1 MHWLETLRLTD
12 NRIRLTPQALE
23 QLRNLTRMETL
34 RLDDNPLGVPPNV
47 ERMPKLKV
55 LSLSNTGIT
64 QWPTG
69 IFSKPRPRGFFLDL
83 QGNPLAQ
90 IPTVVPRSDN
100 ARLVART
107 RLNASDLSDANRI
120 AYQNYRTS
128 VGISPGR
135 YYAPAAEDARARW
148 PMSDDSHWWGNS
160 PGLGT
165 YRPEAWADLASEPH
179 SQGFFQALDKLTT
192 SADYQAGGESLDQLS
207 RRVWRMIDAIDMDPR
222 LREEL
227 FTMATSPTTC
237 ADAGAQLFN
246 NMGIKVLASEADLLS
261 TSAAPRQDA
270 LVKLAK
276 GAARLER
283 VNDIA
288 RADMANRTGTPDEV
302 QVHLAYETGLGQR
315 LDLPWQSDDMRFRPV
330 AGVTDSTIDQAYDT
344 IISMEQGD
352 GLVNAMIEQPFWK
365 QYLLETHPDEFRK
378 NEVLYE
384 GKSDLLDQ
392 LREAQKDWA
401 HSEGLTEEQKLQ
413 RRDTLKDLAQR
424 LPTLESVVFT
434 GDEMTDEVYERLYS
448 DIGYDEQE
456 LSRRLT
462 RAALNTAGL

>member
-1 MHWLETLRLTD
+1 
-12 NRIRLTPQALE
+12 
-23 QLRNLTRMETL
+23 
-34 RLDDNPLGVPPNV
+34 
-47 ERMPKLKV
+47 MPKLKV

-69 IFSKPRPRGFFLDL
+69 IFSKRRPRGFFLDL
-83 QGNPLAQ
+83 QRNPLEQ

-100 ARLVART
+100 AWLVART

-120 AYQNYRTS
+120 AYENYRIS
-128 VGISPGR
+128 VGINPER
-135 YYAPAAEDARARW
+135 YYAPAAENAMAKW
-148 PMSDDSHWWGNS
+148 PMSEDSYWQGGGS

-165 YRPEAWADLASEPH
+165 YRTEAWADLASEPD
-179 SQGFFQALDKLTT
+179 SEGFFKVLNKLTT
-192 SADYQAGGESLDQLS
+192 SADYRAGGESRRQLS

-246 NMGIKVLASEADLLS
+246 NMGVKVLASEADSLS
-261 TSAAPRQDA
+261 TSAVSRQDT

-276 GAARLER
+276 GAARLGR

-288 RADMANRTGTPDEV
+288 RADMANRTGFLEEV
-302 QVHLAYETGLGQR
+302 EVHLAYETGLSQR
-315 LDLPWQSDDMRFRPV
+315 LDLPWQSNDMMYRQL
-330 AGVTDSTIDQAYDT
+330 AGVTDSTINQAYDT
-344 IISMEQGD
+344 IISMEEGD

-365 QYLLETHPDEFRK
+365 QFLLETHPDEFKK

-413 RRDTLKDLAQR
+413 RRNTLKDLAQR

-434 GDEMTDEVYERLYS
+434 GDEMTDEVYERLYN

>member
-1 MHWLETLRLTD
+1 LQE
-12 NRIRLTPQALE
+12 
-23 QLRNLTRMETL
+23 
-34 RLDDNPLGVPPNV
+34 NP
-47 ERMPKLKV
+47 
-55 LSLSNTGIT
+55 IT
-64 QWPTG
+64 T
-69 IFSKPRPRGFFLDL
+69 
-83 QGNPLAQ
+83 
-90 IPTVVPRSDN
+90 IPDVVPGSDN
-100 ARLVART
+100 AFVVART

-120 AYQNYRTS
+120 TYENYRTS
-128 VGISPGR
+128 VGISPAR
-135 YYAPAAEDARARW
+135 YYAPAAENARAKG
-148 PMSDDSHWWGNS
+148 PVSDDSHWWGKS

-165 YRPEAWADLASEPH
+165 YRTEAWSDLASDPH
-179 SQGFFQALDKLTT
+179 SAGFFQVLDKLTT
-192 SADYQAGGESLDQLS
+192 SADYRADGESRKQLS
-207 RRVWRMIDAIDMDPR
+207 RRVWRMIDAVDMDPR

-246 NMGIKVLASEADLLS
+246 NMGVKVLASEADSFS
-261 TSAAPRQDA
+261 TSAAPRQDK

-288 RADMANRTGTPDEV
+288 RADLENRTGNPDEV
-302 QVHLAYETGLGQR
+302 EVHLAYETGLSQR
-315 LDLPWQSDDMRFRPV
+315 LDLPWQSDNMLFRPV
-330 AGVTDSTIDQAYDT
+330 AGVTDSTIDQAFDT
-344 IISMEQGD
+344 IISMEEGD

-365 QYLLETHPDEFRK
+365 KYLLETYPNEFSA
-378 NEVLYE
+378 NAVLYE

-413 RRDTLKDLAQR
+413 RRDTLKDLAGKLQV
-424 LPTLESVVFT
+424 LESVVFT
-434 GDEMTDEVYERLYS
+434 GNEMTDAVYDRLYS

-462 RAALNTAGL
+462 RAALKKAGL